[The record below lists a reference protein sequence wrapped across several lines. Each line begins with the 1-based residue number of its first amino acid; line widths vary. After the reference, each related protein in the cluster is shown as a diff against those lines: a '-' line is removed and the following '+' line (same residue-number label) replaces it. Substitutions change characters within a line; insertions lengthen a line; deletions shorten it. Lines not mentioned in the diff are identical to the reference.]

1 MNNDILK
8 LNVSQTFT
16 LANNNEADI
25 NLNLSLPQID
35 TNGSVRGTIYDT
47 TLLTGSVVA
56 GATVKVFLADGTP
69 YAHTVSSTD
78 GTYAISDLPMGIY
91 TIAAVK
97 DGNYLSASVPL
108 TISSPTSV
116 EINLALINNEVAKQ
130 NIIYGIL
137 TDSVTNLP
145 LNDVKVSLYSVVGDI
160 KTLVSSTVSIA
171 DGEYILDKIIDGNY
185 ELIFEKTGY
194 QTSEINNVALTGGTM
209 FNATTTLTSTTGDIN
224 NTVSGII
231 KTDLGVIVPNAFV
244 GLYQILN
251 GVETLV
257 STTYTN
263 AEGKYMFGNVL
274 DGEYL
279 VKAKLSNTL

>member
-25 NLNLSLPQID
+25 NLNLSLPPID
-35 TNGSVRGTIYDT
+35 TNGSVRGKIYDT

-78 GTYAISDLPMGIY
+78 GTYVISDLPMGIY

-137 TDSVTNLP
+137 TDSITNLP

-244 GLYQILN
+244 GLYQIVN

>member
-1 MNNDILK
+1 MNNDVLK

-25 NLNLSLPQID
+25 NLNLSLPPID
-35 TNGSVRGTIYDT
+35 TNGSVKGTIYDT

-130 NIIYGIL
+130 NIIYGVL
-137 TDSVTNLP
+137 TDSVTNLS
-145 LNDVKVSLYSVVGDI
+145 LNDVKVSLYSVVGDT
-160 KTLVSSTVSIA
+160 KTLISSTTTIA

-185 ELIFEKTGY
+185 ELVFEKNGY

-244 GLYQILN
+244 GLYKIVD
-251 GVETLV
+251 GIETLIAV
-257 STTYTN
+257 TYTN

-279 VKAKLSNTL
+279 IKAKLSNTL